1 MPKGKIVSV
10 HMPLIIMA
18 QSYGAG
24 TLQTEGTRIKVAL
37 RKEYENMTNE
47 QLVKAIENSY
57 GAPVDVII
65 EERLQGYLEAV
76 VTWKEKTD

>member
-1 MPKGKIVSV
+1 
-10 HMPLIIMA
+10 MPLILMA

>member
-1 MPKGKIVSV
+1 
-10 HMPLIIMA
+10 MPLIIMA

-57 GAPVDVII
+57 EAPVDVIL
-65 EERLQGYLEAV
+65 EERNLGYLEAV

>member
-10 HMPLIIMA
+10 HMPLIIMV

>member
-1 MPKGKIVSV
+1 
-10 HMPLIIMA
+10 MPLIIMA